1 MGEGKAWRPNQ
12 TEIRGQNLLSH
23 WERIEARESF
33 FSNQETSM
41 SDIITERSGSVL
53 RVQLNR
59 PDKKNAMTLA
69 MYITLADLL
78 NNAAKDDQIRVVLW
92 HGAGDSFSAG
102 NDIEDFLKNPPGPG
116 ESPQARLIQ
125 ALINFDKPIV
135 AAVQGAAIGG
145 GTTMLTHCDF
155 VFAGETAEFQMPF
168 VNLAVVPEFGTSYS
182 VPARIGYLRAAE
194 LILLGLRF
202 DAKRAAELGLVTRVV
217 PDQALLATATDTA
230 RQLAEKAPAALQA
243 CKRLMRTS
251 TRELLE
257 RAVKLENEEFSVRV
271 RSAEAKEAFT
281 AFIEKRKPNFEGI
294 SQPKTR
300 AA

>member
-1 MGEGKAWRPNQ
+1 MN
-12 TEIRGQNLLSH
+12 
-23 WERIEARESF
+23 
-33 FSNQETSM
+33 
-41 SDIITERSGSVL
+41 DIITERSGHIL
-53 RVQLNR
+53 RIQLNR
-59 PDKKNAMTLA
+59 PEKKNAMTLA

-78 NNAAKDDQIRVVLW
+78 NDAAKDDQIRVVLW

-102 NDIEDFLKNPPGPG
+102 NDIEDFLKNPPSPS

-155 VFAGETAEFQMPF
+155 VFAGETAKFRMPF
-168 VNLAVVPEFGTSYS
+168 VDLAVVPEFGTSYS

-194 LILLGLRF
+194 LILLGLSF
-202 DAKRAAELGLVTRVV
+202 DAHRAAALGLVTRVV
-217 PDQALLATATDTA
+217 SDRELLATATDVA
-230 RQLAEKAPAALQA
+230 RKLAEKPPAALQS
-243 CKRLMRTS
+243 CKRLMRSS

-257 RAVKLENEEFSVRV
+257 RAVKLENQEFSVRV

-294 SQPKTR
+294 SESKTR
-300 AA
+300 AP